1 MLTFKEDFI
10 LKKKNFLKE
19 IEHQFPKKYETVVIL
34 NPDMEELKF
43 NQFLDK
49 VKEIMSKNGAEFLDF
64 NDWGIRKLSYDIK
77 NFNRGKFAVIH
88 FSAKG
93 SFIQELERNLKI
105 IEDCIRFQTVVYTK
119 NLETVKEEVVNE

>member
-1 MLTFKEDFI
+1 M
-10 LKKKNFLKE
+10 KKKNFLKG
-19 IEHQFPKKYETVVIL
+19 IEHGFPKKYETVVIL
-34 NPDMEELKF
+34 NPDMEELRF

-49 VKEIMSKNGAEFLDF
+49 VKDIISKNDAEFLDI
-64 NDWGIRKLSYDIK
+64 NDWGTRKLSYDIK
-77 NFNRGKFAVIH
+77 NFNRGKFIVIH

-93 SFIQELERNLKI
+93 PFIQELERNLRI